1 MWSTLL
7 IAGVVFFILYRLIR
21 FWIFYPWYIQRDLRN
36 QGVPG
41 KYIPILGD
49 LLGHRQAYLAD
60 DPLSYANEM
69 TAKYG
74 DYYYS
79 SFGPLP
85 CLNVSDPSLI
95 EDVLKTNARAY
106 HRASLGR
113 EILAALL
120 GYENILLAEGDNHT
134 RHRRLVAPVF
144 QQQNINSMISLMV
157 ERTSNFLNKWTA
169 AIDDKN
175 QSITLDIHEEMTNLT
190 LDIVTGCVFGTE
202 LINDQHVHETIS
214 KCVTIAT
221 KELEKRMFNM
231 IVILPIIN
239 QLPILGKP
247 RIDQAKEEIKH
258 IVQQIVNQR
267 KKGLTKSACKG
278 PDLLDLMLTARGDEK
293 TQSFTDEEV
302 SDEAITFV
310 LAGHETTSTLM
321 TWTLYNLV
329 NNPDVY
335 HQCQAEIDSVLTNDD
350 EITVSTVSC
359 LTYMEAV
366 LKETLRYHQPVP
378 VLVRTATK
386 DNTLVARDGKRI
398 HIKKGTSVVINLHV
412 LHRSE
417 KYWHEPEKFDPLRF
431 NGHHSDILLPFGGGP
446 RTCIGQNFAMLEAKI
461 MLALLVRRF
470 HFELVPGQKHV
481 PDIAVTIRPKY
492 GMWMRISR
500 R

>member
-36 QGVPG
+36 QGIPG
-41 KYIPILGD
+41 KYIPIVGD
-49 LLGHRQAYLAD
+49 LFGYRRAYLAD
-60 DPLSYANEM
+60 DPLSYAKEM
-69 TAKYG
+69 AAKYG

-106 HRASLGR
+106 HRATLGR
-113 EILAALL
+113 EILSALL
-120 GYENILLAEGDNHT
+120 GYENILLAEGENHA
-134 RHRRLVAPVF
+134 RHQRLAAPVF
-144 QQQNINSMISLMV
+144 QQQNINSMIPLMA
-157 ERTSNFLNKWTA
+157 ERISSFLNKWTA
-169 AIDDKN
+169 AIDDKK
-175 QSITLDIHEEMTNLT
+175 QPITYDIHEEITNLS

-202 LINDQHVHETIS
+202 LINDQHVHEIIFQ
-214 KCVTIAT
+214 CVTIAM

-231 IVILPIIN
+231 IVILPIVN

-247 RIDQAKEEIKH
+247 RIDQAKEEIRH
-258 IVQQIVNQR
+258 IVQQIIDQR

-278 PDLLDLMLTARGDEK
+278 PDLLDLMLTSRGDEK
-293 TQSFTDEEV
+293 TQKYTDEEV

-321 TWTLYNLV
+321 IWTLYNLV

-335 HQCQAEIDSVLTNDD
+335 RQCQAEVDLVLNNND
-350 EITVSTVSC
+350 EITVSTVSL
-359 LTYMEAV
+359 LTYTEAV

-378 VLVRTATK
+378 VLVRTATE
-386 DNTLVARDGKRI
+386 DNTLVARDGKHI

-412 LHRSE
+412 LHR
-417 KYWHEPEKFDPLRF
+417 
-431 NGHHSDILLPFGGGP
+431 
-446 RTCIGQNFAMLEAKI
+446 
-461 MLALLVRRF
+461 
-470 HFELVPGQKHV
+470 
-481 PDIAVTIRPKY
+481 
-492 GMWMRISR
+492 
-500 R
+500 